1 MEKTC
6 RKCGI
11 VLTSE
16 NCFPSYIKRNNYIC
30 HKCNWKARKEHPN
43 FEKWKERRKE
53 LNRIYY
59 GRHKEIVKLKVKNWK
74 IEHRNYIMNLSDE
87 EFLDLIYPNRRMVEK
102 REI

>member
-1 MEKTC
+1 MEKIC

-30 HKCNWKARKEHPN
+30 RECNWKERKEHPN